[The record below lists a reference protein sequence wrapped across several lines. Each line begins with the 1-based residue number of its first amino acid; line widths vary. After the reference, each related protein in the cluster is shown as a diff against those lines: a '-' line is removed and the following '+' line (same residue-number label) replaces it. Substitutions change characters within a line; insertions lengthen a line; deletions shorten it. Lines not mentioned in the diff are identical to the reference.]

1 MNYKDISDN
10 PKRGWKFGSD
20 LEMQKSAAKMAEVF
34 GVLELRKAIGQ
45 DLFRKKQKEV
55 LEFGKTVTRK
65 VWDWDIVALF
75 NKTILEL
82 ILIINKLKRAYGNS

>member
-1 MNYKDISDN
+1 
-10 PKRGWKFGSD
+10 
-20 LEMQKSAAKMAEVF
+20 MAEVF

-45 DLFRKKQKEV
+45 DLFRKKQKE
-55 LEFGKTVTRK
+55 

>member
-1 MNYKDISDN
+1 
-10 PKRGWKFGSD
+10 
-20 LEMQKSAAKMAEVF
+20 MAEVF